1 MTSSRPRAKRRFNSR
16 WLLILVPIVTVV
28 GLLASGVIKAPGS
41 PSNDTTTTKLETV
54 NATRGTFRV
63 SVTGPGTLE
72 ALQSLDVKPQV
83 NGTVLT
89 LPKEGQRVTKGEL
102 VAKLD
107 PTTLQRTLENAQI
120 SLKKASAQLESQ
132 RISQSSN
139 RASQQQQISS
149 SQATY
154 SNAQLELANAQ
165 TALINAQKLFAVG
178 GNSRLDVQTA
188 QSNLEKAQT
197 NLESARIAL
206 NTNKNAVGLKA
217 GSDSQ
222 DLSNLQLAVE
232 QAQISLRNAQ
242 SDLANTKIY
251 APMNGV
257 ISSVTAQVGSSASNG
272 AALFTMLDDSS
283 VNLPVQVD
291 ETEIAKVK
299 LGQSAEL
306 SLDAIPDQ
314 KFQGKVTKI
323 SPQAKISQNIAVFY
337 VTVTVPNADLQL
349 RPGMTAEAEVISLE
363 VADALTL
370 PKRAIQTVRNRS
382 YVTVLDSKTKVQD
395 TIRVRTGADDGT
407 NIVIESGLEP
417 QQTVVLPT
425 RASAGSSGAAIGG
438 GN

>member
-16 WLLILVPIVTVV
+16 WLLILIPVVAVV
-28 GLLASGVIKAPGS
+28 GLLASGVIKAPGT
-41 PSNDTTTTKLETV
+41 PSTDTTTTKLETV

-89 LPKEGQRVTKGEL
+89 LPKEGQRVLRGEL
-102 VAKLD
+102 IAKLD

-120 SLKKASAQLESQ
+120 SLKKSGAQLESQ

-154 SNAQLELANAQ
+154 SNAQLEVANAQ
-165 TALINAQKLFAVG
+165 TALSNARKLFAAG
-178 GNSRLDVQTA
+178 GNSNLDVQTA

-197 NLESARIAL
+197 NLESAQIAL
-206 NTNKNAVGLKA
+206 STNKNAVGLKA

-242 SDLANTKIY
+242 SDLADTKIY
-251 APMNGV
+251 APMTGV

-299 LGQSAEL
+299 LGQNAEL

-337 VTVTVPNADLQL
+337 VTVTVPNSDLKL

-370 PKRAIQTVRNRS
+370 PKRAVQTVRTRS
-382 YVTVLDSKTKVQD
+382 YVTVLDPKTKVQD
-395 TIRVRTGADDGT
+395 TVRVKTGADDGT
-407 NIVIESGLEP
+407 NIVIESGLDA

-425 RASAGSSGAAIGG
+425 RASAGSSGAAISG

>member
-1 MTSSRPRAKRRFNSR
+1 MTSTRPRAKRGFNSR
-16 WLLILVPIVTVV
+16 WLLVLIPVV
-28 GLLASGVIKAPGS
+28 AVIGLLASGIIKAPGS
-41 PSNDTTTTKLETV
+41 PSSDTSNTKLETV

-89 LPKEGQRVTKGEL
+89 LPKEGQRVTRGEL
-102 VAKLD
+102 IAKLD
-107 PTTLQRTLENAQI
+107 PTTLQRSLENAQI
-120 SLKKASAQLESQ
+120 SLKKTSAQLESQ
-132 RISQSSN
+132 RISQGSN

-154 SNAQLELANAQ
+154 SNAQLEVTNAQ
-165 TALINAQKLFAVG
+165 TALSNARKLFTAG
-178 GNSRLDVQTA
+178 GNSSLDVQTA
-188 QSNLEKAQT
+188 QNNLEKAQT

-242 SDLANTKIY
+242 TDLANTKIY

-257 ISSVTAQVGSSASNG
+257 ISSVTAQVGSSAGSG

-291 ETEIAKVK
+291 ETEIGKVK

-337 VTVTVPNADLQL
+337 VTVTVPNSTLQL

-363 VADALTL
+363 VANALTL
-370 PKRAIQTVRNRS
+370 PKRAVQTVRTRS
-382 YVTVLDSKTKVQD
+382 YVTVIDTKTKVQD
-395 TIRVRTGADDGT
+395 TVRIKTGADDGT

-438 GN
+438 N

>member
-16 WLLILVPIVTVV
+16 WLLVLIPIVAVV
-28 GLLASGVIKAPGS
+28 GLLASGIIKAPGNRS
-41 PSNDTTTTKLETV
+41 RTDTTAKLETV
-54 NATRGTFRV
+54 NAARGTFRV

-72 ALQSLDVKPQV
+72 ALQSLDIKPQV

-89 LPKEGQRVTKGEL
+89 LPKEGQRVIKGEL

-120 SLKKASAQLESQ
+120 SLKKANAQLESQ

-139 RASQQQQISS
+139 RANQQQQISA

-154 SNAQLELANAQ
+154 SNAQIEVANAQ
-165 TALINAQKLFAVG
+165 TALNNARKLFAAG
-178 GNSRLDVQTA
+178 GNSNLDVQTA
-188 QSNLEKAQT
+188 QSNFEKAQT

-206 NTNKNAVGLKA
+206 STNKNALGLKA

-257 ISSVTAQVGSSASNG
+257 ISSVSAQVGSSANSG
-272 AALFTMLDDSS
+272 TALFTMLDDSS

-337 VTVTVPNADLQL
+337 VTVTVSNTDLQL

-363 VADALTL
+363 VENALTL
-370 PKRAIQTVRNRS
+370 PKRAIQTVRTRS
-382 YVTVLDSKTKVQD
+382 YVTVIDPKTKVQD
-395 TIRVRTGADDGT
+395 TVRVKTGADDGT

-425 RASAGSSGAAIGG
+425 RASAGSSGAAISG